1 MENSLLETTWQ
12 LLQLSLASC
21 HISMIHIARYAHRWE
36 RWQPASRE
44 LQNQLKLFL
53 VPFKL

>member
-12 LLQLSLASC
+12 LLQLSLVSC

-36 RWQPASRE
+36 YGNLLRE
-44 LQNQLKLFL
+44 SCKVSSSYF
-53 VPFKL
+53 